1 MQAARTLTR
10 NFADMARCLGLS
22 HRAKLKIFDRV
33 RLLYHVAQAGW
44 SAALESYADPSAT
57 LLLDSPAARRVPATC
72 NPSPERPSE
81 TEPRSDRDI
90 TKSQR
95 AARAGSPKK
104 NKNEDPESEL
114 LPPHF
119 KEPEDCQPLLHH
131 LEATDGVDLCD
142 ETLPGSTTTNASA
155 IILLMSFLTAYGLS
169 WCALDDQLRLIDTLF
184 GSKENMLPN
193 SKTQPPTPDQWALTP
208 PQQQQ
213 LPWIPASSPLLQ
225 RPPTPDIAYNSCT
238 A

>member
-1 MQAARTLTR
+1 MVQFFSTDHHQSICTFLFPPNPPPPPPPRRDITEAFQHVQQTARHSSTIGKREVTKLQYLEL
-10 NFADMARCLGLS
+10 FVEVWDCRCLGLS

-114 LPPHF
+114 LPPHL

-131 LEATDGVDLCD
+131 LEATDGVV
-142 ETLPGSTTTNASA
+142 E
-155 IILLMSFLTAYGLS
+155 
-169 WCALDDQLRLIDTLF
+169 F
-184 GSKENMLPN
+184 GKF
-193 SKTQPPTPDQWALTP
+193 
-208 PQQQQ
+208 
-213 LPWIPASSPLLQ
+213 
-225 RPPTPDIAYNSCT
+225 
-238 A
+238 